1 MSGRSFFALIP
12 AHRSATVY
20 ARGATR
26 VIGGALVALT
36 ATTTSIWP
44 VHAQVA
50 DTALAATFVHA
61 LPVGVQAKRFDPGAK
76 LHWLQPAQDRPD
88 VPLLQATTPE
98 SRWPNS
104 QPLGAPAARPATWW
118 APVASALLPGAGQAL
133 LRQQRS
139 LAYVVAEAFMVIQA
153 ARIQTDF
160 GDARKRY
167 RNIAADVARLPFG
180 TDRPV
185 GPWEYYETL
194 ANPSVTA
201 SGSYDLAIGGKFTP
215 ESDEATYNGRQWLL
229 ARELYWSSPVARPP
243 ENSPEYQKALSF
255 YQARAVQGSFRWSWR
270 DNQNAK
276 ELYVQTIGEANHSR
290 QQGVSMVGLV
300 AANHLLSLVDA
311 YITVRLRRYGGA
323 GIVNASINSELRP
336 TGVPGQNSIAAAL
349 KVSVPIPGS
358 RHRE

>member
-1 MSGRSFFALIP
+1 MRVAACSLAGLLSIASP
-12 AHRSATVY
+12 ASSQVTYGAGSATAFVS
-20 ARGATR
+20 ARPT
-26 VIGGALVALT
+26 
-36 ATTTSIWP
+36 
-44 VHAQVA
+44 
-50 DTALAATFVHA
+50 
-61 LPVGVQAKRFDPGAK
+61 GVQANRFERSTE
-76 LHWLQPAQDRPD
+76 LQWVRIKP
-88 VPLLQATTPE
+88 VKSYESSLQVKTFKPE
-98 SRWPNS
+98 SWLVNS
-104 QPLGAPAARPATWW
+104 QPQSAPAQRPATWW
-118 APVASALLPGAGQAL
+118 APVASAVLPGSGQAL

-153 ARIQTDF
+153 SRIQTDF
-160 GDARKRY
+160 GEARKRY

-194 ANPSVTA
+194 ASPSVTA

-215 ESDEATYNGRQWLL
+215 ERDEATYNGRQWLL
-229 ARELYWSSPVARPP
+229 ARELYWASPLERPA
-243 ENSPEYQKALSF
+243 ENSAEYQKALSF

-270 DNQNAK
+270 DNQIAK
-276 ELYVQTIGEANHSR
+276 ELYVQTINEANHSK

-336 TGVPGQNSIAAAL
+336 SGIPGENSIAAAMN
-349 KVSVPIPGS
+349 VSLPIPGS
-358 RHRE
+358 GHRR